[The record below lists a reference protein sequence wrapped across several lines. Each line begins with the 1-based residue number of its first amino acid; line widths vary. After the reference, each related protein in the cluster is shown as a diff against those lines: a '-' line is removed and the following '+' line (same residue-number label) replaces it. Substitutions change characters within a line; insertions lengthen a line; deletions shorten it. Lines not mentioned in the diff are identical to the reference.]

1 MPIRYLAIYYPTARA
16 EKQSKGKRK
25 ELEGKLSYN
34 EELSHLAG
42 DKKVW
47 KKC

>member
-25 ELEGKLSYN
+25 ELEGKPSYN

-42 DKKVW
+42 DKKVG